1 MDDIRFKITEAA
13 RMAGVSAS
21 TLRLWESQGL
31 IEPLRSATGQ
41 RLFDRTLMDRLKTIS
56 WLRTEKGLNP
66 AAIREVLTDDGDGAP
81 PVETTADAA
90 PGNEEAPPAIGPKI
104 RHLRRQAGRTLQ
116 SVADE
121 TGIALSLLSS
131 FERISQGLSLPAL
144 HALAACFDTTLAA
157 LSGQEGGDHR
167 QSLVRA
173 GQWTAWPATASG
185 VTIQP
190 LAEGR
195 HQMEC
200 HRFVLAPGASSE
212 GAYRHDGEE
221 FLHVLHG
228 RMQIVLDGDQFFELS
243 TGDSF
248 YFESTRF
255 HAWRNLH
262 EAETVLLWINTPAT
276 F

>member
-41 RLFDRTLMDRLKTIS
+41 RLFDQAMMDRLKTIG

-66 AAIREVLTDDGDGAP
+66 AAIREVLKDEIETAAPAEPPTTLKTDGDT
-81 PVETTADAA
+81 VS
-90 PGNEEAPPAIGPKI
+90 AIGPKI
-104 RHLRRQAGRTLQ
+104 RHLRRQTGRTLQ

-121 TGIALSLLSS
+121 TGITLSLLSS

-144 HALAACFDTTLAA
+144 HTLAACFGTTLSA

-228 RMQIVLDGDQFFELS
+228 RMQIVLDGDQFFDL
-243 TGDSF
+243 TDGDSF

-262 EAETVLLWINTPAT
+262 DAETVLIWINTPPT

>member
-1 MDDIRFKITEAA
+1 MDDIRLKITEAA

-41 RLFDRTLMDRLKTIS
+41 RLFDRTLMDRLKTIG

-66 AAIREVLTDDGDGAP
+66 AAIREVLKDESEPAL
-81 PVETTADAA
+81 PVETQAVPVEGGPA
-90 PGNEEAPPAIGPKI
+90 PAIGAKI

-144 HALAACFDTTLAA
+144 HALAACFGTTLAA
-157 LSGQEGGDHR
+157 LSGQEGGEHR

-212 GAYRHDGEE
+212 GAYRHEGEE
-221 FLHVLHG
+221 FMHILQG
-228 RMQIVLDGDQFFELS
+228 RMQIVLDGDQFFDLAA
-243 TGDSF
+243 GDSF
-248 YFESTRF
+248 TFESTRF

-262 EAETVLLWINTPAT
+262 EAETVLIWINTPAT

>member
-31 IEPLRSATGQ
+31 IEPLRSPTGQ
-41 RLFDRTLMDRLKTIS
+41 RLFDQTLMDRLKLIG

-66 AAIREVLTDDGDGAP
+66 VAIREFLKDEPEP
-81 PVETTADAA
+81 PGPAESEATRGSEADL
-90 PGNEEAPPAIGPKI
+90 AIGPKI
-104 RHLRRQAGRTLQ
+104 RQLRRQSGRTLQ

-144 HALAACFDTTLAA
+144 HALAACFGTTLSA
-157 LSGQEGGDHR
+157 LSGQEAGYQR

-173 GQWTAWPATASG
+173 GEWTVWPTTASG

-221 FLHVLHG
+221 FLHILQG
-228 RMQIVLDGDQFFELS
+228 RMQIVLDGDQFFDLAA
-243 TGDSF
+243 GDSF

-262 EAETVLLWINTPAT
+262 EAETVLIWINTPAT

>member
-13 RMAGVSAS
+13 RMIGVSAS

-41 RLFDRTLMDRLKTIS
+41 RLFDQALMDRLKTIG

-66 AAIREVLTDDGDGAP
+66 AAIREVLKDEA
-81 PVETTADAA
+81 ETSIAGEATAA
-90 PGNEEAPPAIGPKI
+90 PQIDAITVSSIGPKI
-104 RHLRRQAGRTLQ
+104 RHLRREAGRTLQ

-144 HALAACFDTTLAA
+144 HALAACFGTTLSA
-157 LSGQEGGDHR
+157 LSGQEGGEHR

-173 GQWTAWPATASG
+173 GQWNAWPATASG

-221 FLHVLHG
+221 FLHVLQG
-228 RMQIVLDGDQFFELS
+228 RMQIVLDGDQFFDLS
-243 TGDSF
+243 AGDSF

-255 HAWRNLH
+255 HAWRNLS
-262 EAETVLLWINTPAT
+262 EAETVLIWINTPAT

>member
-41 RLFDRTLMDRLKTIS
+41 RLFDQTLMDRLKTIG

-66 AAIREVLTDDGDGAP
+66 AAIREVLKDEGEAAA
-81 PVETTADAA
+81 PVETQAA
-90 PGNEEAPPAIGPKI
+90 LAEGNASPAIGPMI

-116 SVADE
+116 SVAEE

-144 HALAACFDTTLAA
+144 HALAACFHTTLAA

-200 HRFVLAPGASSE
+200 HRFVLSPGASSE

-221 FLHVLHG
+221 FLHVLQG
-228 RMQIVLDGDQFFELS
+228 RMQIVLDGDQFFDL
-243 TGDSF
+243 TAGDSF

-262 EAETVLLWINTPAT
+262 EAETVLIWINTPAT